1 MKPQLGDT
9 ISNRYVLVSPLREET
24 GLQVWKAS
32 DHVLARD
39 CQLFI
44 VNNRKALQDV
54 NATASMLAIS
64 HDAHFTQVLQLQ
76 HVGEVALVIT
86 QLDAGMSL
94 SEYLTQSSKPL
105 SFTAIRSI
113 LGEVVEALHVLQ
125 KDNLTHF
132 SISTD
137 TVRLTRNGIEI
148 ADAPVSIMLADTSRV
163 QSVENQEQLAIRQV
177 ASLLYS
183 LLTRTPSTL
192 STNYHLDAIS
202 PNVPMEFRVI
212 CKRGLD
218 LKEKDG
224 FPTVPMATIAELEA
238 LLGDY
243 EPLAKLNGPDI
254 ALPSADSEC
263 SIVNVPL
270 LQILEQD
277 AIALPD
283 TLAETGSIPEMTFEA
298 PEPHTDFSDSKEAL
312 AKGMAVTGGAVK
324 SLWNNSRELLSEE
337 DLDGSSEDVDSPF
350 SFPIRVSTPSP
361 QGDYHT
367 DDSQL
372 EKTGRIP
379 VIGPDGRVIEPGE
392 ESARALKAEQE
403 AIDAAYQNENGAPVA
418 VPPSF
423 APKASSS
430 SPAEVANAKLFGKLT
445 TKVVAIVVA
454 FIVVAVALGF
464 AIHGL
469 TKKPDD
475 GITNTNSNNPWPEMN
490 LDDVPFGDNGD
501 SGNGSSS
508 ASDANSDSNDANSSD
523 NGSSDS
529 SKPKKTTKKSHSA
542 KKDVDKVVTSD
553 KKVRKVPEPKMPENT
568 TPYEIDNRQ
577 FLSNP
582 DGQQGYGY
590 YLHLSQP
597 QKAYRMV
604 IKIRSSGGQGYI
616 RVNAKS
622 SPNQG
627 EQVAQFEFDASGTT
641 EIKFNKAVETQ
652 DILLWVPFD
661 SLPGNQLYID
671 SVQIF

>member
-224 FPTVPMATIAELEA
+224 F
-238 LLGDY
+238 
-243 EPLAKLNGPDI
+243 
-254 ALPSADSEC
+254 
-263 SIVNVPL
+263 
-270 LQILEQD
+270 
-277 AIALPD
+277 
-283 TLAETGSIPEMTFEA
+283 
-298 PEPHTDFSDSKEAL
+298 
-312 AKGMAVTGGAVK
+312 
-324 SLWNNSRELLSEE
+324 R
-337 DLDGSSEDVDSPF
+337 PF
-350 SFPIRVSTPSP
+350 RWPPSP
-361 QGDYHT
+361 NWRRCWATTSRWRSLTAPILRYRP
-367 DDSQL
+367 
-372 EKTGRIP
+372 RI
-379 VIGPDGRVIEPGE
+379 RN
-392 ESARALKAEQE
+392 ARL
-403 AIDAAYQNENGAPVA
+403 
-418 VPPSF
+418 
-423 APKASSS
+423 
-430 SPAEVANAKLFGKLT
+430 
-445 TKVVAIVVA
+445 
-454 FIVVAVALGF
+454 
-464 AIHGL
+464 
-469 TKKPDD
+469 
-475 GITNTNSNNPWPEMN
+475 
-490 LDDVPFGDNGD
+490 
-501 SGNGSSS
+501 
-508 ASDANSDSNDANSSD
+508 
-523 NGSSDS
+523 
-529 SKPKKTTKKSHSA
+529 
-542 KKDVDKVVTSD
+542 
-553 KKVRKVPEPKMPENT
+553 
-568 TPYEIDNRQ
+568 
-577 FLSNP
+577 
-582 DGQQGYGY
+582 
-590 YLHLSQP
+590 
-597 QKAYRMV
+597 
-604 IKIRSSGGQGYI
+604 
-616 RVNAKS
+616 
-622 SPNQG
+622 
-627 EQVAQFEFDASGTT
+627 
-641 EIKFNKAVETQ
+641 
-652 DILLWVPFD
+652 
-661 SLPGNQLYID
+661 
-671 SVQIF
+671 